1 MFGKE
6 QFPSSEGKKTNTQA
20 RALVFFVYR
29 AGSSGF
35 GKAKSGIT
43 QRGEEAMAKPKFF
56 VRENG
61 GGKYRYAVVAAQGE
75 KIHFYKDRF
84 SKAELEVIARE
95 MDGEIISIKT
105 EEDVAIDEEEQA
117 PDAEESED
125 VE

>member
-1 MFGKE
+1 LE
-6 QFPSSEGKKTNTQA
+6 RSSFPPQREKNQCPSAG
-20 RALVFFVYR
+20 VGFFVYR

-35 GKAKSGIT
+35 EKAKSGII
-43 QRGEEAMAKPKFF
+43 QRGEEAMAKPRFF
-56 VRENG
+56 VREDG
-61 GGKYRYAVVAAQGE
+61 GGRYRYAVVAAQGE
-75 KIHFYKDRF
+75 DIHFYKDRF

-95 MDGEIISIKT
+95 MDAEIISIKT

>member
-1 MFGKE
+1 MPKRG
-6 QFPSSEGKKTNTQA
+6 
-20 RALVFFVYR
+20 RWFFCLPR
-29 AGSSGF
+29 WLFSF
-35 GKAKSGIT
+35 GKAKSVII

-61 GGKYRYAVVAAQGE
+61 GGRYRYAVVAAQGE
-75 KIHFYKDRF
+75 DIHFYKDRF